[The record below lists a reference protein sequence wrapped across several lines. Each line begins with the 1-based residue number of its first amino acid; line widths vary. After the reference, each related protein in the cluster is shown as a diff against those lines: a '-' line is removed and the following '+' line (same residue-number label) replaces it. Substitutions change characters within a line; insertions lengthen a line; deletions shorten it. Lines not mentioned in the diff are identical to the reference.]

1 MNEYC
6 VSYNEEYILSSVER
20 YRRQRQV
27 YPWFIAVKIICA
39 LGLALLIGIIIYGV
53 LAWPGKS
60 GPLVLIA
67 LVFTVFFLLL
77 GQGPRIDY
85 FFLKRRLR
93 KSPFYGDEL
102 KILISQDGVAVNTPR
117 SQTSLKWSAFTRAR
131 RLASGFLLFTE
142 PTTFHWWPDA
152 ALAQGTLEEVANLLR
167 QNVASYE
174 SNDAEPFARADLHR
188 RSAAKRSS
196 S

>member
-6 VSYNEEYILSSVER
+6 VSYNEEYILSSIER

-27 YPWFIAVKIICA
+27 YPWFIAVKIVCA
-39 LGLALLIGIIIYGV
+39 LGLALLIGIIVYG
-53 LAWPGKS
+53 AIASPGKS
-60 GPLVLIA
+60 WPLVLIA
-67 LVFTVFFLLL
+67 LVLGVFLLL
-77 GQGPRIDY
+77 LVQGPRIDY

-102 KILISQDGVAVNTPR
+102 KILISQEGVAVNTPR

-142 PTTFHWWPDA
+142 PTVFHWWPDS
-152 ALAQGTLEEVANLLR
+152 ALAQGTLAEVTTLLR
-167 QNVASYE
+167 QNVAAYE
-174 SNDAEPFARADLHR
+174 SNDA
-188 RSAAKRSS
+188 
-196 S
+196 